1 MVDPSRLYRTMF
13 QELGVLRHN
22 EQVKSHESFGYRA
35 IDDVKHFV
43 TIINSIELNLKLT
56 KMSKYNF

>member
-1 MVDPSRLYRTMF
+1 MVDPSRLYRTIF
-13 QELGVLRHN
+13 QELGVLKHN
-22 EQVKSHESFGYRA
+22 KRLRAMKVLGNRA